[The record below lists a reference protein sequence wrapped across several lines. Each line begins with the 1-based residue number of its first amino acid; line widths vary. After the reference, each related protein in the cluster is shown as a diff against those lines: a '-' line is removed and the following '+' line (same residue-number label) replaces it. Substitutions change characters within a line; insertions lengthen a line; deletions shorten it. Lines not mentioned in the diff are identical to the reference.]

1 MSRIAQWLM
10 LAAVCIVG
18 SQPAPAQDAARDS
31 KLVAPAQSSGPIGR
45 DDNWTKWLAPPE
57 VAPQFDLH
65 WRPFDAEFSKNPAGG
80 GLRNPTNPSPM
91 SGSTNPGERF
101 SLGNSYLGIETQ
113 KGLQNPFRRTDC
125 ANDDECADYS
135 GLPKS
140 EPPSNK
146 KNLKNLKKPFI
157 GLSVTKPIQ

>member
-18 SQPAPAQDAARDS
+18 SQPAPAQDAARDP

-45 DDNWTKWLAPPE
+45 DDNWTKWLGLPE

-65 WRPFDAEFSKNPAGG
+65 WRPFDADFSKTVGD
-80 GLRNPTNPSPM
+80 GLRTPRDAPSI
-91 SGSTNPGERF
+91 GSTNPSERF
-101 SLGNSYLGIETQ
+101 SVGNSYFGIETQ

-146 KNLKNLKKPFI
+146 KNLKNLKKPYI